1 MILPMKLSA
10 SGGNFIRNY
19 EAFRSMPYKDIVGN
33 LTWGYG
39 HKRQGSEP
47 VPKMITAVQALALF
61 ACDITPFEAMLNHA
75 LKVQLNQNQFDAMM
89 SILYNTGP
97 GVPGIKDGIILLKNG
112 KPSTMLNE
120 VNASAFD
127 LAAAEFPKWDN
138 AGGKEVEGL
147 LARRK
152 MERRVFQTPVVDNG

>member
-19 EAFRSMPYKDIVGN
+19 EAFRSVPYKDIVGYT
-33 LTWGYG
+33 TWGFG
-39 HKRQGSEP
+39 HKRVGTEP
-47 VPKMITAVQALALF
+47 VPRSITRVDALALF
-61 ACDITPFEAMLNHA
+61 ERDIAPFEAILNRA

-89 SILYNTGP
+89 SLLYNTGP
-97 GVPGIKDGIILLKNG
+97 GVPGIKDGVIVLKSG
-112 KPSTMLNE
+112 KPSTLLTD
-120 VNASAFD
+120 VNNRAFD

-138 AGGKEVEGL
+138 AGGKEVDGL

-152 MERRVFQTPVVDNG
+152 MERVVFQTPTGT